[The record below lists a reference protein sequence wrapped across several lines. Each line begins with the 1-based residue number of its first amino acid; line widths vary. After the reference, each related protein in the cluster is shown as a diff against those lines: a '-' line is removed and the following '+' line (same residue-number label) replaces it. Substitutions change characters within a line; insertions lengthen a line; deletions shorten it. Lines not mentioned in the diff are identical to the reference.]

1 MYNICIPF
9 NSILINGIRIPLK
22 SKKNGIYDLF
32 NRLHINSINIYKIE
46 LVYTLS
52 KLYDS
57 SNEVLNKSV
66 L

>member
-32 NRLHINSINIYKIE
+32 NRLHINSINIYKI
-46 LVYTLS
+46 
-52 KLYDS
+52 
-57 SNEVLNKSV
+57 
-66 L
+66 